1 MLYQLGS
8 VEIYTRYINRY
19 RMYLPAFIQPFP
31 QITAALLPNE
41 FVHFINK
48 AIIFKYRNK
57 ISWRNKAI
65 FQANPAHQSLS
76 TYNGAFFYVI
86 FWLEIQGELLILNS
100 PFHSID
106 DFLLLQHLLTH
117 FFIIFTIWI
126 FEIALGFPESH
137 IGTVTHYTY
146 RQGFIINAIKAKA
159 ENGAIVNS
167 KTVCHHL
174 QCINHATRITLARLI
189 TDNKIICI

>member
-1 MLYQLGS
+1 MLYQLGIIE
-8 VEIYTRYINRY
+8 VYTRYINRY

-31 QITAALLPNE
+31 QAAAALLPNE
-41 FVHFINK
+41 FVHFVNK
-48 AIIFKYRNK
+48 AIIFKYWNK

-65 FQANPAHQSLS
+65 FQANPAHQSLG

-100 PFHSID
+100 HFHSID

-126 FEIALGFPESH
+126 LEISLGFPESH

-146 RQGFIINAIKAKA
+146 RQGFIINAIKTKA

-174 QCINHATRITLARLI
+174 QGINHTARITLACLVAN
-189 TDNKIICI
+189 NKIICI